1 MTNQLAVGPLSMER
15 SGLRRDA
22 LAGEVAVVT
31 GAGHNIGLAVARS
44 LAWLGAQVII
54 AEITPQRGN
63 EAAAVINQENRPGT
77 ALFVQTDVSDK
88 TSIKAMAQ
96 QTVDAFGKV
105 DILVNNAMILTLMN
119 TIMDAKV
126 EDMDKQYSVAAR
138 GALLS
143 IQAFVPGMLERH
155 HGVVAY
161 VSTMQLPGT
170 YYATKAAGSS
180 LILGLG
186 SELGKAA
193 DSGVSVF
200 QFLPG
205 QTGTPLGHEG
215 ISERTPPA
223 ILQNVGYERS
233 IPAEDTGAAL
243 AYCIVHAPEIHN
255 CGVTVFQVLKHI
267 GWQFPRP
274 DQVPRR
280 DFDRLNE
287 RVLPVIFGY
296 IGRGFAKPEDEVVSL
311 NWSDFARRQSA

>member
-1 MTNQLAVGPLSMER
+1 MTNQLDVGPLSMEK
-15 SGLRRDA
+15 SGLKRSA
-22 LAGEVAVVT
+22 LDGEVAVVT

-44 LAWLGAQVII
+44 LAWLGAKVVV
-54 AEITPQRGN
+54 AEMSRQRGN
-63 EAAAVINQENRPGT
+63 EAAALINRENKPGT
-77 ALFVQTDVSDK
+77 ALFVETDVSNK
-88 TSIKAMAQ
+88 ASMKAMAQ
-96 QTVDAFGKV
+96 QAFDAFGRV

-119 TIMDAKV
+119 KVMDAKV
-126 EDMDKQYSVAAR
+126 EDMDKQYAVATR
-138 GALLS
+138 GALIG
-143 IQAFVPGMLERH
+143 IQAFVPEMLERH

-170 YYATKAAGSS
+170 YYATKAATSS
-180 LILGLG
+180 LMLGLG
-186 SELGKAA
+186 SELGKVE

-215 ISERTPPA
+215 ISDRRPAA
-223 ILQNVGYERS
+223 ILQNVGYGRS

-255 CGVTVFQVLKHI
+255 CGVTVFQVLKHM

-274 DQVPRR
+274 DLVPRR

-287 RVLPVIFGY
+287 RAVPVIFGY
-296 IGRGFAKPEDEVVSL
+296 IGRGFAKPEDEAVSL
-311 NWSDFARRQSA
+311 NWSDFARRQTT